1 MQKLKKEN
9 PTKKE
14 KPSNKIKEKSLQ
26 DVVEKVLIQKNINR
40 TKHVI
45 NKKKFKNIG
54 RKMLLVKMFSRLTSR
69 ETLEAEQWDE
79 DTSSLT
85 YFSCSSSMSLDYN
98 TPRSSLE
105 LCPTSPKRRA
115 NPDILIQRPEQCDV
129 ITSCEEN
136 NQTIIPDLLS
146 ASYGPRITHNIHGDN
161 EGRRDSDED
170 LFSTNYKKDSEEC
183 SINIS
188 VYDQVRPRE
197 IEKDVNLKSL
207 ELKFK

>member
-14 KPSNKIKEKSLQ
+14 KPSNKIKQKSLQ

-45 NKKKFKNIG
+45 NQRKFKNIG

-69 ETLEAEQWDE
+69 ETQEAEQWDE

-85 YFSCSSSMSLDYN
+85 YFSCSSSMSLDYS

-129 ITSCEEN
+129 ITSCGEN
-136 NQTIIPDLLS
+136 NQTIKTDLLS
-146 ASYGPRITHNIHGDN
+146 ASYGPRITHGNN
-161 EGRRDSDED
+161 EGRRDSNED

-188 VYDQVRPRE
+188 VYNQVRPRGRR
-197 IEKDVNLKSL
+197 
-207 ELKFK
+207 